1 VKSWLSARDRS
12 ASRTGRKNLEEAS
25 EEGKEGTPI
34 ARDDIAKNRER
45 FVKTLEQTASHRAIP
60 IDRLDCREIPDK
72 DGFQLIVESGG
83 KERIFTIG
91 DFESMKDPEGEIEL
105 IINQIIDNE

>member
-1 VKSWLSARDRS
+1 MAH
-12 ASRTGRKNLEEAS
+12 NN
-25 EEGKEGTPI
+25 
-34 ARDDIAKNRER
+34 IAKNREQ
-45 FVKTLEQTASHRAIP
+45 FVKDLEQTASQRAIP
-60 IDRLDCREIPDK
+60 IDRLNCREIPDK

-105 IINQIIDNE
+105 IINQIVDNE

>member
-1 VKSWLSARDRS
+1 MAH
-12 ASRTGRKNLEEAS
+12 NN
-25 EEGKEGTPI
+25 
-34 ARDDIAKNRER
+34 IAKNREQ
-45 FVKTLEQTASHRAIP
+45 FVKHLEQTASQRAIP
-60 IDRLDCREIPDK
+60 IDRLNCREIPDK

-105 IINQIIDNE
+105 IINQIVDNE

>member
-1 VKSWLSARDRS
+1 VLECKNRDINSAEVREGLDLLEPHIKPQWLIPQFRSHLHRDP
-12 ASRTGRKNLEEAS
+12 NVEVD
-25 EEGKEGTPI
+25 KEGQQQVLLSTVSI
-34 ARDDIAKNRER
+34 AVR
-45 FVKTLEQTASHRAIP
+45 FQ
-60 IDRLDCREIPDK
+60 
-72 DGFQLIVESGG
+72 DGFELIVESGG